1 MTNTLT
7 SYGPSSRLYFD
18 GDERKFEL
26 WDIQFLGYLRL
37 KKLYDMILMPLA
49 EDATNK
55 ARAADSM
62 KNADAFA
69 GLIQCLDDR
78 SLTLNIRDAT
88 NDGRKVFYST

>member
-1 MTNTLT
+1 
-7 SYGPSSRLYFD
+7 
-18 GDERKFEL
+18 
-26 WDIQFLGYLRL
+26 
-37 KKLYDMILMPLA
+37 MILMPLA

-69 GLIQCLDDR
+69 VLIQCLDDR